1 MDMCYN
7 IGDISVWFQ
16 FLGINLYLVVINM
29 KILIIEDEYN
39 LADAIASMLKREKY
53 SVEIKTDGEDGL
65 DEALTDIYDLI
76 ILDVMLPRRNGFDI
90 LEELRENKINA
101 KILMLTAKNTI
112 DDKMMG
118 FNNGADDYLTK
129 PFHMEE
135 LMARVNVQLRKNS
148 NLNKEVIELGD
159 IILNI
164 RSMELSNK
172 FQEHKVK
179 IIGKEFQLLELLMN
193 NANRVMEKEQLFV
206 KIWGYDSEC
215 DINTLEAY
223 ISFIRKKLKLVKS
236 NINLKAIRNMGY
248 VLEVNDE
255 KIKS

>member
-1 MDMCYN
+1 
-7 IGDISVWFQ
+7 
-16 FLGINLYLVVINM
+16 M

-39 LADAIASMLKREKY
+39 LADAISSMLHKEKY
-53 SVEIKTDGEDGL
+53 NVEIKTDGEEGL

-76 ILDVMLPRRNGFDI
+76 ILDVMLPHKNGFEI
-90 LEELRENKINA
+90 LSELRKEKINS

-112 DDKMMG
+112 DDKLIG

-135 LMARVNVQLRKNS
+135 LMARVNIQLRKNNNIDS
-148 NLNKEVIELGD
+148 EILELGD
-159 IILNI
+159 IVLNI
-164 RSMELSNK
+164 KSMELCNK
-172 FQEHKVK
+172 NEDHKVK

-206 KIWGYDSEC
+206 KIWGYDTEC

-236 NINLKAIRNMGY
+236 KITLRAIRNTGY
-248 VLEVNDE
+248 VLEVEDE
-255 KIKS
+255 KVKK

>member
-1 MDMCYN
+1 
-7 IGDISVWFQ
+7 
-16 FLGINLYLVVINM
+16 M

-39 LADAIASMLKREKY
+39 LADAISSMLKSKKY
-53 SVEIKTDGEDGL
+53 SVEIRTDGESGL

-76 ILDVMLPRRNGFDI
+76 ILDVMLPHKNGFEI
-90 LEELRENKINA
+90 LKELRQENINS

-112 DDKMMG
+112 DDKMIG

-135 LMARVNVQLRKNS
+135 LVARVNVQLRKNNNTS
-148 NLNKEVIELGD
+148 LDIIELGD

-164 RSMELSNK
+164 KSMELCNK
-172 FQEHKVK
+172 SEDHKVK

-206 KIWGYDSEC
+206 KIWGYDAEC

-236 NINLKAIRNMGY
+236 KINLKAIRNMGY
-248 VLEVNDE
+248 VLEVEDE
-255 KIKS
+255 KVKK

>member
-1 MDMCYN
+1 
-7 IGDISVWFQ
+7 
-16 FLGINLYLVVINM
+16 M

-39 LADAIASMLKREKY
+39 LADAISSMLKTKKY
-53 SVEIKTDGEDGL
+53 TVEIRTDGEEGL

-76 ILDVMLPRRNGFDI
+76 ILDVMLPHKNGFEI
-90 LEELRENKINA
+90 LKELKEEKINS

-112 DDKMMG
+112 DDKMIG

-135 LMARVNVQLRKNS
+135 LLARVNVQLRKNNS
-148 NLNKEVIELGD
+148 SDTDILELGD
-159 IILNI
+159 ISLNI
-164 RSMELSNK
+164 KSMELSNK
-172 FQEHKVK
+172 YANHKVK

-193 NANRVMEKEQLFV
+193 NANIVMEKEQLFV
-206 KIWGYDSEC
+206 KIWGYDTEC

-236 NINLKAIRNMGY
+236 KLNLKAIRNVGY
-248 VLEVNDE
+248 VLEVPDE
-255 KIKS
+255 KTKK

>member
-1 MDMCYN
+1 
-7 IGDISVWFQ
+7 
-16 FLGINLYLVVINM
+16 M

-39 LADAIASMLKREKY
+39 LADAISSMLKSKKY
-53 SVEIKTDGEDGL
+53 SVEIRTDGEEGS

-76 ILDVMLPRRNGFDI
+76 ILDVMLPHKNGFEI
-90 LEELRENKINA
+90 LKELREEKINA

-112 DDKMMG
+112 DDKMIG

-135 LMARVNVQLRKNS
+135 LLARVNVQLRKKNNVS
-148 NLNKEVIELGD
+148 NDIMELGD

-164 RSMELSNK
+164 KSMELCNK
-172 FQEHKVK
+172 NEDHRVK

-193 NANRVMEKEQLFV
+193 NANQIMEKEQLVV
-206 KIWGYDSEC
+206 KIWGYDTEC

-223 ISFIRKKLKLVKS
+223 VSFIRKKLKLVKS
-236 NINLKAIRNMGY
+236 KINLKAIRNMGY

-255 KIKS
+255 KTKN

>member
-1 MDMCYN
+1 
-7 IGDISVWFQ
+7 
-16 FLGINLYLVVINM
+16 M

-39 LADAIASMLKREKY
+39 LADALSSMLKKEKY
-53 SVEIKTDGEDGL
+53 SVDIKTDGIEGL
-65 DEALTDIYDLI
+65 EEALTNIYDLI
-76 ILDVMLPRRNGFDI
+76 ILDVMLPHKNGFEI
-90 LEELRENKINA
+90 LKELREEKIDS
-101 KILMLTAKNTI
+101 KVLMLTAKSTL
-112 DDKMMG
+112 DDKMNG

-135 LMARVNVQLRKNS
+135 LMARVNVQLRKNNS
-148 NLNKEVIELGD
+148 FLNDNIKSGD

-164 RSMELSNK
+164 KSMELCNIN
-172 FQEHKVK
+172 EDHKVK

-193 NANRVMEKEQLFV
+193 NANRVIEKEQLFV
-206 KIWGYDSEC
+206 KIWGYDTEC

-236 NINLKAIRNMGY
+236 KMNLKAIRNMGY